1 MWTGRKPVSPG
12 LQEANVDRREFL
24 GSTAAVALVSRF
36 GWAASEHRIEKI
48 GLELYTVRDIL
59 TKDFE
64 GTLAKVAKIGYKEVE
79 LAGYLNDLPNV
90 NPSVKRVK
98 EMLDSD
104 ALTAPSSHVAYNMLS
119 AENWPKV
126 IEASRVLGHEYIVN
140 PSIDRELTKTSD
152 GWKRAAETF
161 NRAGEESQ
169 KSGIQLGYH
178 NHVEEFKALPDGK
191 LPYDILLTESDPKL
205 LKMEIDLGWA
215 HEAKADPLAYF
226 AKYPGRFPLVHVKD
240 FDQHDMMTEVGSG
253 VIDWKAIFA
262 KAEVAGIKHYFVEH
276 DEPMLPFESIL
287 KSYNYLKQLSF

>member
-1 MWTGRKPVSPG
+1 MGWPHLSP
-12 LQEANVDRREFL
+12 Q
-24 GSTAAVALVSRF
+24 
-36 GWAASEHRIEKI
+36 
-48 GLELYTVRDIL
+48 
-59 TKDFE
+59 
-64 GTLAKVAKIGYKEVE
+64 
-79 LAGYLNDLPNV
+79 
-90 NPSVKRVK
+90 
-98 EMLDSD
+98 
-104 ALTAPSSHVAYNMLS
+104 
-119 AENWPKV
+119 NWPKV
-126 IEASRVLGHEYIVN
+126 IEASKILGHEYIVN

-191 LPYDILLTESDPKL
+191 LPYDILLSESDPKL

-240 FDQHDMMTEVGSG
+240 FDKNDMMTEVGSG

-262 KAEVAGIKHYFVEH
+262 KADIAGIKHYFVEH
-276 DEPMLPFESIL
+276 DQPMMPLESIQ
-287 KSYNYLKQLSF
+287 KSYAYLEKLRF

>member
-1 MWTGRKPVSPG
+1 M
-12 LQEANVDRREFL
+12 DRRTFL
-24 GSTAAVALVSRF
+24 GSVTAAAVMTQFS
-36 GWAASEHRIEKI
+36 WAASQHRIEKI
-48 GLELYTVRDIL
+48 GLELYTVRDL
-59 TKDFE
+59 LKKDFE

-79 LAGYLNDLPNV
+79 LAGYLSDLPNV
-90 NPSVKRVK
+90 NPPVKRVK
-98 EMLDSD
+98 EMLNSD
-104 ALTAPSSHVAYNMLS
+104 GLAAPSSHVAYNMLS
-119 AENWPKV
+119 PQNWPKV
-126 IEASRVLGHEYIVN
+126 IDASKILGHEYIVN

-191 LPYDILLTESDPKL
+191 LPYDILLSQSDPKL

-215 HEAKADPLAYF
+215 HEAKSDPLAYF

-240 FDQHDMMTEVGSG
+240 FDKNDMMTEVGSG

-262 KAEVAGIKHYFVEH
+262 KADIAGIKHYFVEH
-276 DEPMLPFESIL
+276 DQPMMPLESIQ
-287 KSYNYLKQLSF
+287 KSYAYLEKLRF

>member
-1 MWTGRKPVSPG
+1 M
-12 LQEANVDRREFL
+12 DRRTFL
-24 GSTAAVALVSRF
+24 GNATAAAVMSQF
-36 GWAASEHRIEKI
+36 SWAASDHRIERI
-48 GLELYTVRDIL
+48 GLELYTVRDL
-59 TKDFE
+59 LKKDFE

-79 LAGYLNDLPNV
+79 FAGYLNDLPNL
-90 NPSVKRVK
+90 NPPLKRAREIVDGNG
-98 EMLDSD
+98 LS
-104 ALTAPSSHVAYNMLS
+104 APAAHVAYKML
-119 AENWPKV
+119 APENWPKV
-126 IEASRVLGHEYIVN
+126 IDASKILGHEYIVN

-215 HEAKADPLAYF
+215 HEAKVDPLAYF
-226 AKYPGRFPLVHVKD
+226 EKYPGRFPLVHVKD
-240 FDQHDMMTEVGSG
+240 FDKNGMMTEVGSG

-262 KAEVAGIKHYFVEH
+262 KADLAGIKHYFVEH
-276 DEPMLPFESIL
+276 DQPMMPLESIQ
-287 KSYNYLKQLSF
+287 KSYAYLENLRF